1 MDDDDGRE
9 EGVCAMMNDDDM
21 DAPLTESRKHLRC
34 RMRSSSICIRRASVA
49 ASILKWLMKRTNL
62 FFLLASVVDA
72 KGARGSWTCCSSEER
87 ACIYVGA
94 TDFEPEQPIVA

>member
-49 ASILKWLMKRTNL
+49 ASSVALS
-62 FFLLASVVDA
+62 LLSVLDA
-72 KGARGSWTCCSSEER
+72 PC
-87 ACIYVGA
+87 
-94 TDFEPEQPIVA
+94 